1 MFLCWKAVKDHKRP
15 NENFIELRTI
25 APAKVYEVEIVT
37 PSGGPVGVSRV
48 TAVEVSDGK
57 FTTDGDEGCNLGGTQ
72 RETFQRGDKKNLDIT
87 LTISGSGSLWTM
99 MMIPV
104 CNYIAEVKINN
115 PGSGW
120 EVGDIVEFEIKDE
133 KYKVTVTEIET
144 VFTAQ
149 GVPVTP
155 SQTPSNGSV
164 VEASTDS
171 CRPYCRIQK
180 KVSRLVL

>member
-1 MFLCWKAVKDHKRP
+1 MVSLPLMEMKVVTLVVKSVRLS
-15 NENFIELRTI
+15 NVVIRRT
-25 APAKVYEVEIVT
+25 
-37 PSGGPVGVSRV
+37 
-48 TAVEVSDGK
+48 
-57 FTTDGDEGCNLGGTQ
+57 
-72 RETFQRGDKKNLDIT
+72 LDIT
-87 LTISGSGSLWTM
+87 LTISGSGSLDNDDD
-99 MMIPV
+99 PV

-155 SQTPSNGSV
+155 SQTPSDGSV
-164 VEASTDS
+164 VEASQILADLTAEFK
-171 CRPYCRIQK
+171 Q